1 MFKGYLLI
9 VKLLIKVFSGV
20 SLRDATIKGIP
31 LIRIRGEYKI
41 GAGLRLNSGLFW
53 NPIGGANRMCL
64 VVEPNAKLQI
74 GKNFAASNCSI
85 FCRLN
90 IVIGNNVMVGGGARI
105 WDTDFHDLRIERRLL
120 QSDRGIS
127 RPIEIGDNV
136 FIGSNSIILKG
147 VIIGND
153 AVIGAGSVVHGDI
166 PPNSVYAGNPAK
178 EVKKLDEGS
187 FVTREELFNDS
198 STYLQD
204 LNIIE
209 ENMLGNNS
217 FFGWIKS
224 MFWPKK

>member
-1 MFKGYLLI
+1 MILNPQHL
-9 VKLLIKVFSGV
+9 
-20 SLRDATIKGIP
+20 
-31 LIRIRGEYKI
+31 KI
-41 GAGLRLNSGLFW
+41 FGD
-53 NPIGGANRMCL
+53 
-64 VVEPNAKLQI
+64 
-74 GKNFAASNCSI
+74 
-85 FCRLN
+85 N
-90 IVIGNNVMVGGGARI
+90 I
-105 WDTDFHDLRIERRLL
+105 
-120 QSDRGIS
+120 S
-127 RPIEIGDNV
+127 IGDYATLICSSDKKIDISTWQTDKLNGSISLGNYILISPGTSIRSAESIDIGDSTMIASDVVITDSDWHGIYDRTDYVATPKPVKIHKNV
-136 FIGSNSIILKG
+136 WIGERSIILKG
-147 VIIGND
+147 TQIGENSI
-153 AVIGAGSVVHGDI
+153 IGAGSVVHGDI

>member
-1 MFKGYLLI
+1 MILNPQHL
-9 VKLLIKVFSGV
+9 
-20 SLRDATIKGIP
+20 
-31 LIRIRGEYKI
+31 KI
-41 GAGLRLNSGLFW
+41 F
-53 NPIGGANRMCL
+53 
-64 VVEPNAKLQI
+64 
-74 GKNFAASNCSI
+74 GKN
-85 FCRLN
+85 
-90 IVIGNNVMVGGGARI
+90 
-105 WDTDFHDLRIERRLL
+105 
-120 QSDRGIS
+120 IS
-127 RPIEIGDNV
+127 IGDYATLICSSDKKIDISTWQTDKLNGSISLGNYILISPGTSIRSAESIDIGDSTMIASDVVITDSDWHGIYDRTDYVATPKPVKIHKNV
-136 FIGSNSIILKG
+136 WIGERSIILKG
-147 VIIGND
+147 TQIGENSI
-153 AVIGAGSVVHGDI
+153 IGAGSVVHGDI

>member
-1 MFKGYLLI
+1 MILNPQHLKIF
-9 VKLLIKVFSGV
+9 
-20 SLRDATIKGIP
+20 
-31 LIRIRGEYKI
+31 GE
-41 GAGLRLNSGLFW
+41 
-53 NPIGGANRMCL
+53 
-64 VVEPNAKLQI
+64 
-74 GKNFAASNCSI
+74 
-85 FCRLN
+85 N
-90 IVIGNNVMVGGGARI
+90 I
-105 WDTDFHDLRIERRLL
+105 
-120 QSDRGIS
+120 S
-127 RPIEIGDNV
+127 IGDYATLICSSDKKIDISTWQTDKLNGSISLGNYILISPGTSIRSAESIDIGDSTMIASDVVITDSDWHGIYDRTDYVATPKPVKIHKNV
-136 FIGSNSIILKG
+136 WIGERSIILKG
-147 VIIGND
+147 TQIGENSI
-153 AVIGAGSVVHGDI
+153 IGAGSVVHGDI

>member
-1 MFKGYLLI
+1 MILNPQHLKIF
-9 VKLLIKVFSGV
+9 
-20 SLRDATIKGIP
+20 
-31 LIRIRGEYKI
+31 GE
-41 GAGLRLNSGLFW
+41 
-53 NPIGGANRMCL
+53 
-64 VVEPNAKLQI
+64 
-74 GKNFAASNCSI
+74 
-85 FCRLN
+85 N
-90 IVIGNNVMVGGGARI
+90 I
-105 WDTDFHDLRIERRLL
+105 
-120 QSDRGIS
+120 S
-127 RPIEIGDNV
+127 IGDYATLICSSNKKIDISTWQTDKLNGSISLGNYILISPGTSIRSAESIDIGDSTMIASDVVITDSDWHGIYDRTDYVATPKPVKIHKNV
-136 FIGSNSIILKG
+136 WIGERSIILKG
-147 VIIGND
+147 TQIGENSI
-153 AVIGAGSVVHGDI
+153 IGAGSVVHGNI

>member
-1 MFKGYLLI
+1 MKQLFNS
-9 VKLLIKVFSGV
+9 FSAFFIHH
-20 SLRDATIKGIP
+20 SLKPKFSSFGKHVMILNPQHLKIF
-31 LIRIRGEYKI
+31 GE
-41 GAGLRLNSGLFW
+41 
-53 NPIGGANRMCL
+53 
-64 VVEPNAKLQI
+64 
-74 GKNFAASNCSI
+74 
-85 FCRLN
+85 N
-90 IVIGNNVMVGGGARI
+90 I
-105 WDTDFHDLRIERRLL
+105 
-120 QSDRGIS
+120 S
-127 RPIEIGDNV
+127 IGDYATLICSSDKKIDISTWQTDKLNGSISLGNYILISPGTSIRSAESIDIGDSTMIASDVVITDSDWHGIYDRTDYVATPKPVKIHKNV
-136 FIGSNSIILKG
+136 WIGERSIILKG
-147 VIIGND
+147 TQIGENSI
-153 AVIGAGSVVHGDI
+153 IGAGSVVHGDI